1 MDISSQ
7 TEILLRDAG
16 YETWVWT
23 GPLAPVVVFES
34 QTVAGFVHVFA
45 DGQSLLKNWFEAQR
59 QTLDRH
65 ALVLRGAGDKAWNVY
80 GVFLAGT
87 ATADEVR
94 EIERLDEDFT
104 LTRKI
109 GRANLQT
116 NDELRTALLP
126 LLPVQSSGLAEAS
139 RFDDLLRTRLKNV
152 PEAVVDAFL
161 GPATSADV
169 SHMLETGS

>member
-1 MDISSQ
+1 MDIASQ

-23 GPLAPVVVFES
+23 GPLAPVVLFES

-45 DGQSLLKNWFEAQR
+45 DGQTLLNTWFEAQR

-65 ALVLRGAGDKAWNVY
+65 ALVLRGAGDKAWNIY
-80 GVFLAGT
+80 AVFLAGT
-87 ATADEVR
+87 ATLEEVR
-94 EIERLDEDFT
+94 EIERLDEDFA

-116 NDELRTALLP
+116 SDELRTALLP
-126 LLPVQSSGLAEAS
+126 LLPIQSSGVAEAP
-139 RFDDLLRTRLKNV
+139 RFEDLLRGRVKNV
-152 PEAVVDAFL
+152 PEKVVEAFL
-161 GPATSADV
+161 GPAKAPDV
-169 SHMLETGS
+169 AHMLETET